1 MFKKSI
7 YRKAHFLCLGLLLAT
22 WGSLAVAA
30 EWMYG
35 KVTSINLERNLI
47 VIDGRTLTLSAS
59 EKLSKYYQLKDIK
72 PGQAVR
78 YELVGTSIQRIES
91 VQLPPT

>member
-1 MFKKSI
+1 MFTKSV
-7 YRKAHFLCLGLLLAT
+7 YRKARFLCLGLLLAT

-35 KVTSINLERNLI
+35 QVTSINLERNI
-47 VIDGRTLTLSAS
+47 VVIDGRALTLSAS
-59 EKLSKYYQLKDIK
+59 EKLSKYHQLKEMK